1 MSPIALLLVLAF
13 LQPATSAVPPQS
25 DIGQHRED
33 RLAPSAMNE
42 APPSAA
48 KLELIRRY
56 LRLTGLQRRID
67 SGSFLE
73 HYALLGGPLTQA
85 MGDRGAISFS
95 DIFEIPMAAL
105 RRAYEPHRHVWQEEY
120 ERHLN
125 WEYTE
130 DELRQIVAFLEGN
143 AGRHFLEGE
152 WRMNAYVGTNT
163 EDLEAQIVR
172 EAGASLRAG
181 AARDPH

>member
-1 MSPIALLLVLAF
+1 M
-13 LQPATSAVPPQS
+13 TENPQ
-25 DIGQHRED
+25 DLEHEI
-33 RLAPSAMNE
+33 APSAMIE
-42 APPSAA
+42 TPPSAA
-48 KLELIRRY
+48 KRELIRAY

-73 HYALLGGPLTQA
+73 PHAFPGGLLTQA
-85 MGDRGAISFS
+85 MTARGGQVTFR
-95 DIFEIPMAAL
+95 DMFEIPMAAL

-130 DELRQIVAFLEGN
+130 DELRQIVAFLDSA
-143 AGRHFLEGE
+143 AGRHFLEGQ

-163 EDLEAQIVR
+163 EDLEQQIVR
-172 EAGASLRAG
+172 DAEAELRSGAPRTL
-181 AARDPH
+181 D